1 MNQEQQLRNDEVLKI
16 MADVNNFQSTGNKE
30 MDMAILETKP
40 LIYQFIKYSHVFI
53 AYLEDFTSKHQD
65 EYINTI
71 LINLPFQVAMTL
83 ADYRTNGDTTE
94 MEELTQWFKEQLTSL
109 TK

>member
-1 MNQEQQLRNDEVLKI
+1 MNQEQQLRNDEVIKI

-30 MDMAILETKP
+30 MDMAILDTKP
-40 LIYQFIKYSHVFI
+40 LIYQFIKYSQVFI
-53 AYLEDFTSKHQD
+53 AYLENFTSKHQD

-71 LINLPFQVAMTL
+71 LINLPFQVSMTL
-83 ADYRTNGDTTE
+83 LDYRTNGDTKE